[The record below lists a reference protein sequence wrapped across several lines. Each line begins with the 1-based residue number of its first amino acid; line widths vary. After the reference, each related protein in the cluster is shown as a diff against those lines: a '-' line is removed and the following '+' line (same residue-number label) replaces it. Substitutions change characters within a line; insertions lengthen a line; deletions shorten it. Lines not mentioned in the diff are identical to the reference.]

1 MKKAKILNNLP
12 YSRHT
17 NMVEV
22 IFMEK
27 KYVVNNTDTNTQSIK
42 EKNDVEFAS
51 EKIFVNEEKNKKT
64 DSTSETNQ

>member
-1 MKKAKILNNLP
+1 
-12 YSRHT
+12 
-17 NMVEV
+17 
-22 IFMEK
+22 MEK